1 MNNLIFIFII
11 VPILAG
17 ALLALNLLLSPNKP
31 DEAKLSI
38 YECGFLTIPGQT
50 RSTFQ
55 IHFYIVGLLFLIF
68 DLEIVLLFP
77 ITTCLFQ
84 VSNYGFWIAMIF
96 LFILTIGFILE
107 IGAGA
112 ISLDKLNPSSNP
124 NLRNEE

>member
-11 VPILAG
+11 VPVLAC

-84 VSNYGFWIAMIF
+84 VSNYGF
-96 LFILTIGFILE
+96 
-107 IGAGA
+107 
-112 ISLDKLNPSSNP
+112 
-124 NLRNEE
+124 